1 MVGPRLRDVVTARA
15 SPAAVVSVSPYFPPA
30 YSPPAY
36 AMGRHIHSMLVLSLL
51 TFIAARAHEHDEE
64 LTEEVAHAAVDS
76 ILWIHIFL
84 QAAVWGI
91 LFPIGMVFGM
101 SRSRWHV
108 PVQVR
113 SLLPPSFPLFSL
125 DLSLSYYPLTDS
137 LLRFHPPSALI
148 VGCRDCAHARRLH
161 TRAQARRPRISSER
175 AWQVCQYPPHANCG
189 AAGAGSLP
197 QAAHPRADTASVGC
211 ARTRCH
217 RKVISGAGMGPDALW
232 CNRVP
237 RVLSWW
243 CPWAVS
249 CTLYHGA

>member
-1 MVGPRLRDVVTARA
+1 MWSGRDYAIAVTARA
-15 SPAAVVSVSPYFPPA
+15 SPAAVVIVSPLPPA
-30 YSPPAY
+30 YSPPTY

-51 TFIAARAHEHDEE
+51 SFIAARAHEHDEE
-64 LTEEVAHAAVDS
+64 LTEEATHAAVDS

-113 SLLPPSFPLFSL
+113 PRLPPSFPLFSL
-125 DLSLSYYPLTDS
+125 DLSYYPSTGS
-137 LLRFHPPSALI
+137 LLRFHPSSPLI
-148 VGCRDCAHARRLH
+148 VGRRDCTHARRLH
-161 TRAQARRPRISSER
+161 TRAQARRPRISSKC
-175 AWQVCQYPPHANCG
+175 AWKVCQYPPHANCG
-189 AAGAGSLP
+189 AAGAGSVP
-197 QAAHPRADTASVGC
+197 QAARPRADTASLGC

-237 RVLSWW
+237 WVLS
-243 CPWAVS
+243 
-249 CTLYHGA
+249 